1 VILIDTNI
9 LIVVATRDPSWFA
22 WSRAQLD
29 NLASPEEV
37 FAINDIVYAEMSV
50 RYPDVPTL
58 DRVLEEIDIVVAEIP
73 REALFIAGRSFQ
85 RYRAA
90 GGTRTGVLPDFF
102 IGAHAVVNK
111 APLVTRDAQRF
122 RTYFPEILL
131 ISPDRN

>member
-9 LIVVATRDPSWFA
+9 LIDVATRDPSWFA

-58 DRVLEEIDIVVAEIP
+58 DRVLEEIDIVVAQIP

>member
-9 LIVVATRDPSWFA
+9 LIDVATRDPLWFA

-50 RYPDVPTL
+50 RYPDVSTL
-58 DRVLEEIDIVVAEIP
+58 DHVLEEIDIVLAQIP

-85 RYRAA
+85 RYRSA

-102 IGAHAVVNK
+102 IGAHAVVSK

-122 RTYFPEILL
+122 RTYFPEIRV